1 MKATFV
7 LIADNDIENYGKR
20 LMLEAHKAGN
30 LGFAAAGIPQHV
42 SLKQPFLIRDLES
55 IEAYFDQFAKEIKP
69 VRIQFEEINIFSS
82 HIFGQESGGLSIR
95 AARTEELDA
104 LQKKLFNELNEKFGD
119 CRAEHD
125 DDYIFHMTIA
135 IGGAPYEN
143 YRKAYDV
150 LKKRDYRKEA
160 VLDKLGLLYYDSDN
174 LKPGTFFCYKVAVL

>member
-7 LIADNDIENYGKR
+7 LIANNKIENYGKK
-20 LMLEAHKAGN
+20 LMLEAHKAGD

-42 SLKQPFLIRDLES
+42 SLKQPFSIRDLES
-55 IEAYFDQFAKEIKP
+55 VETYFDQFAKEIKP
-69 VRIQFEEINIFSS
+69 VRIQFEALDIFSS
-82 HIFGQESGGLSIR
+82 RIFGQESGGLSIR
-95 AARTEELDA
+95 VARTEELDVI
-104 LQKKLFNELNEKFGD
+104 QKKLFSELSERFGD

-150 LKKRDYRKEA
+150 LKRWDYHREA
-160 VLDKLGLLYYDSDN
+160 VFDKLGILYYDDDN
-174 LKPGTFFCYKVAVL
+174 LKPGTFFCYKVAAL